1 LVVVWW
7 ERKVEVEMAVP
18 KFGDVEERS
27 GVSAALERIR
37 ILLLSSGSGRARKLA
52 V

>member
-27 GVSAALERIR
+27 GVSAALERI
-37 ILLLSSGSGRARKLA
+37 LLLSSGSGRARKLA